1 MRIGLFTDTYPPYIN
16 GVSTSVL
23 MLRDA
28 LEKLGHTV
36 YVVTVNDDAL
46 HYNDS
51 DDYVLRIPGIPIGIY
66 DYRLTGIYPLKAVQ
80 VIKDWHLDVI
90 HTHTEFGIGT
100 FARIIAKQFNIPLV
114 HTYHTMYEDY
124 THYITHGYFDKSA
137 KKIVEQLTLFYCDKT
152 ATELIV
158 PTKKAYDL
166 FKEKYHVERSVHIVP
181 TGLEVE
187 RFYLENADM
196 KKIASLRKQY
206 HIDKKDFVLIFV
218 GRLASEKNIEFLI
231 RVAKKMH
238 DHHKNFKF
246 LIVGSGPDEQRY
258 KDLVDELEIADA
270 VIFTGKVAY
279 SDIPSYYHLASL
291 FATASQSETQGLTVI
306 EAMASS
312 LPAMCIE
319 DESFKNVIDD
329 GLDGII
335 FHNEEECYE
344 KMEKLYQDVV
354 ELKRLAKQARIKA
367 DSFSS
372 NHYAESVL
380 DVYRYAIREKNKDK
394 KKGIFKRLVDRIKGE
409 S

>member
-51 DDYVLRIPGIPIGIY
+51 DDRVLRIPGIPIGIY

-90 HTHTEFGIGT
+90 HTHTEFGVGT
-100 FARIIAKQFNIPLV
+100 FARIIAKQFNIPLI

-124 THYITHGYFDKSA
+124 THYITHGHFDKSA

-166 FKEKYHVERSVHIVP
+166 FKQKYQVERSVHIVP

-187 RFYLENADM
+187 RFYLENADT
-196 KKIASLRKQY
+196 KKVAALRRQY

-218 GRLASEKNIEFLI
+218 GRLAAEKNIEFLI
-231 RVAKKMH
+231 RVAKKMY
-238 DHHKNFKF
+238 DHHKNFRF
-246 LIVGSGPDEQRY
+246 LIVGGGPDEQEY
-258 KDLVDELEIADA
+258 KDLA
-270 VIFTGKVAY
+270 
-279 SDIPSYYHLASL
+279 
-291 FATASQSETQGLTVI
+291 
-306 EAMASS
+306 
-312 LPAMCIE
+312 
-319 DESFKNVIDD
+319 
-329 GLDGII
+329 
-335 FHNEEECYE
+335 NE
-344 KMEKLYQDVV
+344 
-354 ELKRLAKQARIKA
+354 
-367 DSFSS
+367 
-372 NHYAESVL
+372 
-380 DVYRYAIREKNKDK
+380 
-394 KKGIFKRLVDRIKGE
+394 
-409 S
+409 